1 MKYPEMTPDYVI
13 GVTPVSNGIYRETED
28 LFKETFKRM
37 EERGFKIKKK
47 DEIWGQENARAC
59 SGEERAQDLMEM
71 MNDEEVD
78 IIMPPWGGHLAVE
91 MLEHL
96 DFSKLTPKWITG
108 YSDISTVMLPIT
120 LKTGIATAHMA
131 NIVDLRGEEMDD
143 VTGRWFEVLNTRAGE
158 TVRQVSSELYQE
170 EWDHEHPT
178 SIVFKLS
185 EQTEWKGFDAE
196 GERVSGMHM
205 EGRMLG
211 GCIDCIRHLIGT
223 EYGDIKQFRKQH
235 TDGESI
241 LWYID
246 DSELD
251 TVDFKRS
258 LVQMQYAG
266 WFNNCAGIIFSRV
279 GKPKMKESYQYKDVY
294 REMATALNVPVLYDV
309 DFGHK
314 PPQMTIINGA
324 YGMIDMEKGKG
335 QLMQQ
340 FI

>member
-1 MKYPEMTPDYVI
+1 MKYPEMKPDYVI
-13 GVTPVSNGIYRETED
+13 GVTPVSNGIYRETET
-28 LFKETFKRM
+28 LFKNTFARM

-47 DEIWGQENARAC
+47 AEIWGQENARAC
-59 SGEERAQDLMEM
+59 SGEERAEGLIAM
-71 MNDEEVD
+71 MNDDEVD

-96 DFSKLTPKWITG
+96 DFSKLKPKWLTG

-131 NIVDLRGEEMDD
+131 NIVDLRGEAMDE
-143 VTGRWFEVLNTRAGE
+143 VTAKWLQVLNTKSGDSVE
-158 TVRQVSSELYQE
+158 QVSSKLYQE
-170 EWDHEHPT
+170 EWDHENPT

-185 EQTEWKGFDAE
+185 EQTEWKGFDAA
-196 GERVSGMHM
+196 GEKVSGMHM

-211 GCIDCIRHLIGT
+211 GCIDCFRHLIGT
-223 EYGDIKQFRKQH
+223 EYGDIEAFRKNH
-235 TDGESI
+235 TNNESI
-241 LWYID
+241 VWYID

-258 LVQMQYAG
+258 LVQMMYAG
-266 WFNNCAGIIFSRV
+266 WFKDCAGIIFSRV
-279 GKPKMKESYQYKDVY
+279 GKPKIKESYQYEDVY
-294 REMATALNVPVLYDV
+294 REMATTLNVPVLYDV

-324 YGMIDMEKGKG
+324 YGMIDMEQGKG
-335 QLMQQ
+335 HFTQR